1 MLINIVKFV
10 VFVRIVDKGSFVKAG
25 ESLGLSTAAISK
37 HMKELEKFLNVQL
50 LRRTTRS
57 FTLTESGQCS
67 YVYFSN
73 LLKNLD
79 HFCEGLCLLNK
90 DNPYQKITKN
100 PILGARKND
109 Y

>member
-10 VFVRIVDKGSFVKAG
+10 VFIRIVDKGSFVKAG

-37 HMKELEKFLNVQL
+37 HLKELEKFLNVQL

-57 FTLTESGQCS
+57 FSLTESGKQA
-67 YVYFSN
+67 YIYFSN
-73 LLKNLD
+73 LLKHLD
-79 HFCEGLCLLNK
+79 DFCENLCILNK